1 MLDSPDTTPAA
12 RDVLLGL
19 LRKAG
24 PGRRGEMAL
33 ALSDTVRAAAT
44 AGARA
49 RAARDGRDADAEI
62 RRLLLGEALASAVEA
77 KLAGR

>member
-12 RDVLLGL
+12 RALLLGL

-33 ALSDTVRAAAT
+33 ALSDTVRAAAV

-49 RAARDGRDADAEI
+49 RALRDGRDPEAEI
-62 RRLLLGEALASAVEA
+62 RRLLLGDALARAVETR
-77 KLAGR
+77 LANR